1 MWLKHVFA
9 LWKHERKKKGTTLH
23 RRLLLFFVSV
33 TLVLILTFALLLSLF
48 GITGRD
54 SKTVNNYFDVE
65 LANISDNI
73 SDDFGAISLTGIDIA
88 EELTD
93 LSEDFFLENGVA
105 ASDLKSRTDMIE
117 PLLSEY
123 MHTLLRTVGNQYCG
137 GVFVML
143 DATINPESELSDT
156 AKAGV
161 FLKKTQP
168 TQTASVGV
176 DIHYLRGPAQLARDN
191 GIMLLGQWQMEYD
204 ISEQAFFTEVMETA
218 RANPELALSRLYYW
232 SGRITLKGNSES
244 GFLLCVP
251 LRSSDGTVFGLC
263 GIEVSDRMFK
273 SLYSPDGGT
282 YEGIFTVMAPDCED
296 GLCSSKGLVAGNAYL
311 TGNRWESDLTN
322 TNNHDGFSHYSGD
335 NGDFAGKTASIRL
348 YPGGSPYEGEK
359 WAAALLMPQNILHDA
374 VKGNHTYFIAIVVVL
389 LVLSVIASAAIS
401 HRYLKPVV
409 RAFEQIK
416 NKTYSENGI
425 GGGYSEIDDLFEF
438 LAQKDLEHDQSV
450 LQHQREMADLQ
461 DEHEKTKSELM
472 RVAGEKK
479 QEIDPDSYALFVTR
493 LQELTKR
500 ERAVFDLYL
509 DGKTAKEILVLL
521 NLSDNGLKY
530 HNKNIYNKLGVSSR
544 KELLRY
550 AAIMKQD
557 KGGI

>member
-1 MWLKHVFA
+1 MWLKQVFA
-9 LWKHERKKKGTTLH
+9 LWKRERKKKGTTLH

-33 TLVLILTFALLLSLF
+33 TLVLILTFALLLSMF

-54 SKTVNNYFDVE
+54 GKTVNNYFDVE
-65 LANISDNI
+65 LTNISDKI
-73 SDDFGAISLTGIDIA
+73 SDDFGAMSLTGIDLA
-88 EELTD
+88 EELID
-93 LSEDFFLENGVA
+93 LSEDFFLENGIEA
-105 ASDLKSRTDMIE
+105 AELKSHPDFIE
-117 PLLSEY
+117 PLLSE
-123 MHTLLRTVGNQYCG
+123 HIQPLLRTVGSQYCG

-143 DATINPESELSDT
+143 DATINPESHTSDT

-191 GIMLLGQWQMEYD
+191 SIMILGQWQMEYD
-204 ISEQAFFTEVMETA
+204 ISDQAFFSEVMKTA
-218 RANPELALSRLYYW
+218 RENPELALSRLYCW

-251 LRSSDGTVFGLC
+251 LRSTDGTVFGLC

-273 SLYSPDGGT
+273 SLYSPDGSM
-282 YEGIFTVMAPDCED
+282 YDEIFTVMAPDCKN
-296 GLCSSKGLVAGNAYL
+296 GLCTSEGLIAGNAYL
-311 TGNRWESDLTN
+311 TGNRWETDLDITDS
-322 TNNHDGFSHYSGD
+322 HDGFSHYSG
-335 NGDFAGKTASIRL
+335 NGGSYAGKTTGIRL
-348 YPGGSPYEGEK
+348 YPGGSPYEDER
-359 WAAALLMPQNILHDA
+359 WSAAILMPQNILHDA

-416 NKTYSENGI
+416 NKAYSENGI

-509 DGKTAKEILVLL
+509 EGKTAKEIYVLL

-544 KELLRY
+544 KELLQY
-550 AAIMKQD
+550 AVIMKQEQ
-557 KGGI
+557 GGI